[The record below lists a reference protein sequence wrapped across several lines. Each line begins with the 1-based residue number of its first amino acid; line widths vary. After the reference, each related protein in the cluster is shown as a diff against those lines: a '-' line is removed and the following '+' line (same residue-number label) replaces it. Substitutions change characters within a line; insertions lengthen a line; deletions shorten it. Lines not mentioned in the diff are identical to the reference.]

1 MGELWSV
8 YCEDFWQILQR
19 YKYRLKTK
27 ARNKSHGEIFCGV
40 KFYFYFAEL
49 YEVMKGQDP

>member
-1 MGELWSV
+1 MAELWSV